1 MLPFCRHLKRFSCT
15 LMFLRTTPVRGARI
29 GGAGTEG
36 ARFEYESN
44 HKLTGVGAMVDTR
57 WTRLLSSPTLSGCPP
72 LLQAGARLRA
82 QAKVYALQ
90 RVVLPVSGLASW
102 LLVAAGGLMTL
113 HVVGINIAPLLTVGG
128 VSGIIVGLSAQSV
141 MSNMISGINLVRSD
155 CIFRGCPGS
164 FCWRLLVHTP
174 TAQSRH

>member
-1 MLPFCRHLKRFSCT
+1 LERAPQATIKIAISPASEAIPSLP
-15 LMFLRTTPVRGARI
+15 
-29 GGAGTEG
+29 
-36 ARFEYESN
+36 
-44 HKLTGVGAMVDTR
+44 
-57 WTRLLSSPTLSGCPP
+57 
-72 LLQAGARLRA
+72 QAGARLRA

-141 MSNMISGINLVRSD
+141 MSNMISGINLVREMCPLPKIACSD
-155 CIFRGCPGS
+155 CYINVPS
-164 FCWRLLVHTP
+164 LT
-174 TAQSRH
+174 